1 MLGAREYWDELAGTV
16 LLILVTLSAI
26 CADFAAGSPVVS
38 SIPEAGL
45 RRLLTGFII
54 AGAATAIVYS
64 PLGRRSGGHFNPAI
78 TVAFMR
84 LGKITR
90 RSAAFCIIA
99 QIAGAVIGAA
109 LVLAIWRSWAKG
121 VSFGATVPGYGGA
134 WAALAAE
141 AASAF
146 LLISLIVNFIDRPA
160 LMNFTP
166 AAAGI
171 LLGLFVFAEAPVSG
185 ASLNPARTLGPDI
198 VAGAYTGVWVYM
210 LGPPLGALA
219 AACLHRHRHRT
230 VACGKLYH
238 ASIAACDFPGCEYT
252 APGPRKKTRPP
263 MAGRST
269 RHGTTP
275 AVRWQGRRRAADPA
289 HHRNNQ
295 HHRGGTR
302 K

>member
-109 LVLAIWRSWAKG
+109 LVLAIWRSWAKS

-141 AASAF
+141 
-146 LLISLIVNFIDRPA
+146 
-160 LMNFTP
+160 
-166 AAAGI
+166 
-171 LLGLFVFAEAPVSG
+171 
-185 ASLNPARTLGPDI
+185 
-198 VAGAYTGVWVYM
+198 
-210 LGPPLGALA
+210 
-219 AACLHRHRHRT
+219 
-230 VACGKLYH
+230 
-238 ASIAACDFPGCEYT
+238 
-252 APGPRKKTRPP
+252 
-263 MAGRST
+263 
-269 RHGTTP
+269 
-275 AVRWQGRRRAADPA
+275 RRR
-289 HHRNNQ
+289 RSC
-295 HHRGGTR
+295 
-302 K
+302 